1 MWQFSA
7 DEVHSVTFVVVWL
20 RWCAHYIVG
29 EKEHDHGHWVWWEDD
44 EVEFDDRHVRG
55 TAVLCDTK
63 SQDARLFSFRWWNE
77 RTMSLAL
84 LVDTA
89 KILEASGS
97 EAAYDFPG
105 WESTEH
111 VLEFLKAEIKKA
123 SVESAPLRAF
133 LVSAGVDEHQLS
145 EAVPPPP
152 RGVLLVDEVF
162 DASVAPDR
170 PFVRCGDCG
179 IAHWRPEGADRIGAQ
194 FNCSCGQ
201 RLQLRSLYG
210 ATPPPGLL
218 GAVVAA

>member
-1 MWQFSA
+1 M
-7 DEVHSVTFVVVWL
+7 
-20 RWCAHYIVG
+20 
-29 EKEHDHGHWVWWEDD
+29 WWEDD
-44 EVEFDDRHVRG
+44 EVEFDQNHLRP

-63 SQDARLFSFRWWNE
+63 SQDARLFDFRWWNE
-77 RTMSLAL
+77 RTMSLTL
-84 LVDTA
+84 LIDTA
-89 KILEASGS
+89 KILEASGT
-97 EAAYDFPG
+97 AAEFDFPG

-111 VLEFLKAEIKKA
+111 LLEFLKAEIKKPK
-123 SVESAPLRAF
+123 VESAPLRAF

-201 RLQLRSLYG
+201 RLQLRSLHG

>member
-1 MWQFSA
+1 
-7 DEVHSVTFVVVWL
+7 
-20 RWCAHYIVG
+20 
-29 EKEHDHGHWVWWEDD
+29 
-44 EVEFDDRHVRG
+44 
-55 TAVLCDTK
+55 
-63 SQDARLFSFRWWNE
+63 
-77 RTMSLAL
+77 MSLTL
-84 LVDTA
+84 LIDTA

-162 DASVAPDR
+162 DASVAPNR

-201 RLQLRSLYG
+201 RLQLRSLRG
-210 ATPPPGLL
+210 RCMAPPLPRACRVLSWLLNNRFYQLRRPRVLRRPG
-218 GAVVAA
+218 GTNQGVK